1 MYYSELTVG
10 GTRVKKAGVT
20 TGFIHAC
27 NSNINFNFG
36 TITPFKSKHT
46 QTSKTTMALR
56 EHSKLSRR
64 PPEALGVT
72 WDGAV

>member
-10 GTRVKKAGVT
+10 GTRVK
-20 TGFIHAC
+20 AC

-36 TITPFKSKHT
+36 TITPSITPFEAKHT
-46 QTSKTTMALR
+46 HTSEATMALR

-72 WDGAV
+72 RDGAV